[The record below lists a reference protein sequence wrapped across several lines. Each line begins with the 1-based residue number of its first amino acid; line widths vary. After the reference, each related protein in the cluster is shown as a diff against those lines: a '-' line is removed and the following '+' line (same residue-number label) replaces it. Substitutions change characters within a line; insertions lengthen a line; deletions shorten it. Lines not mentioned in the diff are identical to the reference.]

1 MKIYIE
7 NYDIQKLLPL
17 VDQFEKY
24 VVNKN
29 NAIQVYSEDGIFEID
44 ENKIYKID
52 ILKDKTTS
60 VVHENKWDLLIDE
73 SETAKIIANWLP
85 LDHHII
91 KTQVKR
97 YRVVKTKGCDMELVF
112 IFNEMGIPIDF
123 YIETQNMDNFF
134 AEHINVFL
142 SMLN

>member
-52 ILKDKTTS
+52 IR
-60 VVHENKWDLLIDE
+60 I
-73 SETAKIIANWLP
+73 
-85 LDHHII
+85 HI
-91 KTQVKR
+91 
-97 YRVVKTKGCDMELVF
+97 
-112 IFNEMGIPIDF
+112 F
-123 YIETQNMDNFF
+123 Y
-134 AEHINVFL
+134 
-142 SMLN
+142 